1 MTLPATMRALRVSD
15 LVPDFA
21 GCAVEDVPVPTPGPG
36 AVLLRVR
43 AAALGFPDLLMT
55 EGKYQHRPDLPFTPG
70 TDITGEIAA
79 LGEGVKG
86 FEIGDAVVAALS
98 GGGFA
103 EYVLCS
109 ASTLRPKPT
118 GMDFA
123 EASAFGVAY
132 LTAYVSLVRRADIQ
146 PGEWLLVHGAAG
158 GVGLAAVDLGKALGA
173 RVIAASASD
182 EKLAVIAEKYA
193 PEATVNVS
201 DGFRERVKALTGGG
215 ADVIYDPVGGDIFD
229 ESTRCIAFD
238 GRLLVVG
245 FTSGRIATVPTNI
258 PLIKGFSV
266 VGVRAGEYGRRHP
279 ERGVENLDA
288 IWTLAENGKVKPHV
302 HAALPLDQWRD
313 AFEMMRTRKV
323 VGRVII
329 APNG

>member
-21 GCAVEDVPVPTPGPG
+21 GCAVEDVPVPKPGPG
-36 AVLLRVR
+36 EVLLRVR

-79 LGEGVKG
+79 LGEGVTG

-103 EYVLCS
+103 QYVLCS
-109 ASTLRPKPT
+109 ASTLRPKPA

-182 EKLAVIAEKYA
+182 EKLAVIADKYA
-193 PEATVNVS
+193 PEAILNVS

-215 ADVIYDPVGGDIFD
+215 ADVIYDPVGGDILD

-245 FTSGRIATVPTNI
+245 FASGRIATVPTNI

-288 IWTLAENGKVKPHV
+288 IWALAESGKVKPHV
-302 HAALPLDQWRD
+302 HAALPLDHWRE

>member
-15 LVPDFA
+15 LAPDFA

-36 AVLLRVR
+36 EVLLRVR

-79 LGEGVKG
+79 LGEGVTG
-86 FEIGDAVVAALS
+86 FEIDDAVVAALS

-109 ASTLRPKPT
+109 ASTLRPIPA

-146 PGEWLLVHGAAG
+146 RGEWLLVHGAAG
-158 GVGLAAVDLGKALGA
+158 GVGLAAADLGKALGA

-193 PEATVNVS
+193 PEAIVNVS
-201 DGFRERVKALTGGG
+201 DGFRERVKELTGGG

-288 IWTLAENGKVKPHV
+288 IWALAENGKVKPHV

-313 AFEMMRTRKV
+313 AFEMMRSRKV

>member
-36 AVLLRVR
+36 EVLLRVR

-79 LGEGVKG
+79 LGEGVTG

-103 EYVLCS
+103 QYVLCS
-109 ASTLRPKPT
+109 ASTLRPKPA

-182 EKLAVIAEKYA
+182 EKLAVIADQYA
-193 PEATVNVS
+193 PEAILNVS

-245 FTSGRIATVPTNI
+245 FASGRIATVPTNI

-279 ERGVENLDA
+279 ERGRENLDA
-288 IWTLAENGKVKPHV
+288 IWALAESGKVKPHV
-302 HAALPLDQWRD
+302 HAALPLDHWRE